1 MRSFRFKLTP
11 FALAAM
17 LALSNAALAGAAG
30 FDSGADNRADNGADN
45 GAEIPAAVAA
55 QVGAHDASAPT
66 IPTVTISASADASAG
81 GLPGAYAGGQ
91 VARGG
96 RLGLLGNVNMMDA
109 PFNSLNYTQALI
121 QDQQA
126 RSVAD
131 VLQNDPSVR
140 ISRGFG
146 NYQELYVIR
155 GFAVNSDDVG
165 YNGLYGLLPRQF
177 VATELLERVEVF
189 RGANTFING
198 AAPGGGG
205 VGGAINL
212 LPKRASNTPLTEVTV
227 GVQSGGQGVAALDI
241 GRRFG
246 PDNNTGLRINAVRRD
261 GETGVDAEQ
270 RRLSMF
276 SAGMDYRGRGVR
288 LSADIGY
295 QDHQLGAARPSVTA
309 ADGVAIP
316 AAPDA
321 GANFAQ
327 SWTRSNERDTFGTL
341 RGEWDLGREVV
352 AWAALGARRGDE
364 SNVLA
369 SPTVNGA
376 NGDATM
382 YRFDN
387 QREDTV
393 RTAEIGLRGKL
404 RTGPVGHSVSA
415 TVSGFRLESRNAY
428 ALSDFFKPF
437 QTNIYRPA
445 ASAAPAADFFVGGI
459 LSAPLVTHKSILSS
473 YAVADT
479 LSLADEQVL
488 LTLGARRQ
496 TIKDFSY
503 DYNTGAE
510 TSRYDQSATTPMV
523 GLVYKASSSLSLY
536 ANYIEGLQQGAV
548 AAGNGANGQPVSNV
562 GETLAPY
569 KSKQREIGAKYD
581 LGTLGVSAALF
592 TTAQPSAYVQNNL
605 FGAFGEQRNRGLE
618 LSVYGMPV
626 RGLRLL
632 GGLTLIDAEQINTA
646 GGVNQGKDA
655 IGAPDTQFNFG
666 AEWDVPGAR
675 GLSLNARTVYT
686 AAQYADSANAQ
697 RLPSWTRLDLGARY
711 HVTVAGRNVTLRARI
726 DNVADRNYWA
736 SAGGSANAGYL
747 VLGAPRTVALSA
759 TVDF

>member
-1 MRSFRFKLTP
+1 MHAFQFKPHPL
-11 FALAAM
+11 ALAAM
-17 LALSNAALAGAAG
+17 LALSGAA
-30 FDSGADNRADNGADN
+30 RAGLDAPSDNGAAD
-45 GAEIPAAVAA
+45 GAAV
-55 QVGAHDASAPT
+55 
-66 IPTVTISASADASAG
+66 PTVTVSASADASAA

-96 RLGLLGNVNMMDA
+96 RLGLLGNVSVMDA

-212 LPKRASNTPLTEVTV
+212 LPKRASNTALTEATV
-227 GVQSGGQGVAALDI
+227 GLQTGGQGVVALDI

-246 PDNNTGLRINAVRRD
+246 PDNNTGIRINAVRRD
-261 GETGVDAEQ
+261 GETGVDGEK
-270 RRLSMF
+270 RTLSVF
-276 SAGMDYRGRGVR
+276 SAGMDYRGRDVR

-295 QDHQLGAARPSVTA
+295 QDHKLSAARPSVTA
-309 ADGVAIP
+309 ADGIAIP

-341 RGEWDLGREVV
+341 RGEWDLGRDVV

-369 SPTVNGA
+369 SPTVNNA

-387 QREDTV
+387 QREDAV
-393 RTAEIGLRGKL
+393 RTAEIGVRGKL
-404 RTGPVGHSVSA
+404 RTGAVGHSVSA

-428 ALSDFFKPF
+428 AMSNFLTPF
-437 QTNIYRPA
+437 QTNIYRPVE
-445 ASAAPAADFFVGGI
+445 SAAPVADFFVGGK
-459 LSAPLVTHKSILSS
+459 LSDPLVTHKSILSS

-479 LSLADEQVL
+479 LSMAGDTVL

-503 DYNTGAE
+503 DYTTGAE
-510 TSRYDQSATTPMV
+510 GSRYDQSATTPMA
-523 GLVYKASSSLSLY
+523 GLVYKPFSNLSLY

-548 AAGNGANGQPVSNV
+548 AAGTGVTNV
-562 GETLAPY
+562 GETFAPY
-569 KSKQREIGAKYD
+569 KSKQKEIGAKYD
-581 LGTLGVSAALF
+581 LG
-592 TTAQPSAYVQNNL
+592 
-605 FGAFGEQRNRGLE
+605 
-618 LSVYGMPV
+618 
-626 RGLRLL
+626 
-632 GGLTLIDAEQINTA
+632 
-646 GGVNQGKDA
+646 
-655 IGAPDTQFNFG
+655 
-666 AEWDVPGAR
+666 
-675 GLSLNARTVYT
+675 
-686 AAQYADSANAQ
+686 
-697 RLPSWTRLDLGARY
+697 
-711 HVTVAGRNVTLRARI
+711 
-726 DNVADRNYWA
+726 
-736 SAGGSANAGYL
+736 
-747 VLGAPRTVALSA
+747 
-759 TVDF
+759 